1 MVGWYHRLDGDEFE
15 WTLGVGDGQGGLECC
30 GPWGREELDMTDL
43 FRMDWLDLRAV
54 QGLSRVFSDTT
65 VQNLQFFGAQLSL

>member
-30 GPWGREELDMTDL
+30 GPWGHKESEMTEQLNLTDGICI
-43 FRMDWLDLRAV
+43 AV
-54 QGLSRVFSDTT
+54 QKR
-65 VQNLQFFGAQLSL
+65 